1 VIVLIAAAAAG
12 YVFVKDKIEQNRMAE
27 YRRFAGAV
35 AETGVAS
42 ELYRNDHDSFM
53 VVRDS
58 ILNKYEMSLG
68 DIEAFRLKFENR
80 QEKWAEIWQMVD
92 SLTDSLVKAQY
103 DRLAG
108 DSVSTADSVS
118 DTLSQ

>member
-12 YVFVKDKIEQNRMAE
+12 YVFVEDKIEQNRMAE

-35 AETGVAS
+35 AETSVAS

>member
-1 VIVLIAAAAAG
+1 MIVLIAAAAAG